1 MKPSLE
7 GKEQASMVVH
17 VELNS
22 WAQAEEH
29 FRDVDQD
36 QGREHYDRDMFN
48 CELALNI
55 LGIGTL
61 FSCGGHLD
69 GLAAFPYI
77 TIIPQRAVAGLV
89 PRYVSIMETQP
100 LSQEALAV
108 KNTII
113 HAMSALGQHLL
124 SLLTGFYEERPT
136 PLPCRLVIQSNGL
149 GSYTLVNQGA
159 IVGLLSDQ
167 ETLRAY
173 QDEFMTFAEYLKSVW
188 E

>member
-1 MKPSLE
+1 
-7 GKEQASMVVH
+7 MVVH

-29 FRDVDQD
+29 FRDLDQD

-61 FSCGGHLD
+61 FSCRGHLD

-77 TIIPQRAVAGLV
+77 TVIPQRAVAGLV
-89 PRYVSIMETQP
+89 PRYVNVLETQP

-108 KNTII
+108 KNTLVQ
-113 HAMSALGQHLL
+113 AMAELGQHLL
-124 SLLTGFYEERPT
+124 DLLTVFYEERQT
-136 PLPCRLVIQSNGL
+136 PLPCRLVIQPNGL

-159 IVGLLSDQ
+159 VVGLLSSQ
-167 ETLRAY
+167 ETLKAY
-173 QDEFMTFAEYLKSVW
+173 QEEFMAFAEYLKSRWGVG
-188 E
+188 

>member
-1 MKPSLE
+1 
-7 GKEQASMVVH
+7 MVVH

-29 FRDVDQD
+29 FRALDQD

-61 FSCGGHLD
+61 FSCRGHLD

-77 TIIPQRAVAGLV
+77 TLIPQRAVAGMV
-89 PRYVSIMETQP
+89 PRYVSIVEAQS

-108 KNTII
+108 KNTLVR
-113 HAMSALGQHLL
+113 AMSELGQHLL
-124 SLLTGFYEERPT
+124 GLLTGFYEERST
-136 PLPCRLVIQSNGL
+136 PLPCRLVIQPNGL

-159 IVGLLSDQ
+159 VVGLLSDQ
-167 ETLRAY
+167 EALRAY
-173 QDEFMTFAEYLKSVW
+173 QDEFMAFGEYLKSRWGVG
-188 E
+188 